1 LFTLL
6 AIGFWLLAFWTFTD
20 SQQRTASPHLLI
32 HHFINMSYSKL
43 ILSAA
48 LTGAATS
55 RLNCPYIPYTPVEIA
70 EEAKR
75 AVDAGASI
83 VHIHAREDDGIPSW
97 RTEVFEQIQEEVRKR
112 CPDVIINY
120 STGAI
125 GLSVADRIKHLPV
138 VKPDMAAFNMGS
150 MNYAI
155 FSEKAKQF
163 IWNGVFENSFDTMI
177 EVVKTMT
184 ENNITPE
191 MECFDT
197 GHIRNAEPLRKM
209 GLLPA
214 NACYSLVMGVLGG
227 IPATTENLMHQIS
240 QVPKDAF
247 WQVIAISRKQW
258 QMAAVACTMGGN
270 FRVGLEDN
278 FYLPNNQMAKS
289 NGECVEWGVKLAN
302 MMGREVATIAE
313 TRQMLHIPFVK

>member
-1 LFTLL
+1 MKE
-6 AIGFWLLAFWTFTD
+6 
-20 SQQRTASPHLLI
+20 
-32 HHFINMSYSKL
+32 NKL

-48 LTGAATS
+48 LTGAATNRS
-55 RLNCPYIPYTPVEIA
+55 HCPHIPYTPIELA

-83 VHIHAREDDGIPSW
+83 VHIHAREDNGMPSW
-97 RTEVFEQIQEEVRKR
+97 RTEVFEEISKEVRLR

-125 GLSVADRIKHLPV
+125 GLSPADRIKHLPV
-138 VKPDMAAFNMGS
+138 TKPDMAAFNMGS

-155 FSEKAKQF
+155 FSKKAKQF
-163 IWNGVFENSFDTMI
+163 FWNGVFENSFDTMI
-177 EVVKTMT
+177 EVVKCMN
-184 ENNITPE
+184 ENGITPE

-197 GHIRNAEPLRKM
+197 GHIRNAEPLREM
-209 GLLPA
+209 GLLPD

-227 IPATTENLMHQIS
+227 IPATPENLMHQIK
-240 QVPKDAF
+240 QVPDGAF

-258 QMAAVACTMGGN
+258 QMAAIAASMGGN

-278 FYLPNNQMAKS
+278 FYLPNGEMAKS
-289 NGECVEWGVKLAN
+289 NGECVEWGVKLAR
-302 MMGREVATIAE
+302 MMGREVASIAE
-313 TRQMLHIPFVK
+313 TREMLNIPLRD

>member
-1 LFTLL
+1 
-6 AIGFWLLAFWTFTD
+6 
-20 SQQRTASPHLLI
+20 
-32 HHFINMSYSKL
+32 MKEKKL

-48 LTGAATS
+48 LTGAATNRS
-55 RLNCPYIPYTPVEIA
+55 HCPHIPYTPVELA

-83 VHIHAREDDGIPSW
+83 VHIHAREDNGMPSW
-97 RTEVFEQIQEEVRKR
+97 RTEVFEDISREVRLR

-125 GLSVADRIKHLPV
+125 GLSAADRIKHLPV
-138 VKPDMAAFNMGS
+138 TKPDMAAFNMGS

-155 FSEKAKQF
+155 FSKKAKQF
-163 IWNGVFENSFDTMI
+163 FWNGVFENSFDTMI
-177 EVVKTMT
+177 DVVKCMN
-184 ENNITPE
+184 ENGITPE

-197 GHIRNAEPLRKM
+197 GHIRNAEPLREI
-209 GLLPA
+209 GLLPD

-227 IPATTENLMHQIS
+227 IPATPENLMHQIK
-240 QVPKDAF
+240 QVPEGAF

-258 QMAAVACTMGGN
+258 QMAAIAASMGGN

-278 FYLPNNQMAKS
+278 FYLPNGEMAKS
-289 NGECVEWGVKLAN
+289 NGECVEWGVKLAR

-313 TRQMLHIPFVK
+313 TREMLNIPLRD

>member
-1 LFTLL
+1 M
-6 AIGFWLLAFWTFTD
+6 
-20 SQQRTASPHLLI
+20 ASE
-32 HHFINMSYSKL
+32 KL

-48 LTGAATS
+48 LTGAATN
-55 RLNCPYIPYTPVEIA
+55 RTHCPYIPYTPVEIA
-70 EEAKR
+70 EEARR

-83 VHIHAREDDGIPSW
+83 VHIHAREDNGVPSW
-97 RTEVFEQIQEEVRKR
+97 RIEVFEQITEEVRKR

-125 GLSVADRIKHLPV
+125 GLSVKDRIKHLPV
-138 VKPDMAAFNMGS
+138 TKPDMAAFNMGS

-155 FSEKAKQF
+155 YSKKSKQF
-163 IWNGVFENSFDTMI
+163 FWNGVFENSFDTMI
-177 EVVKTMT
+177 EVVKCMN
-184 ENNITPE
+184 ENGITPE

-197 GHIRNAEPLRKM
+197 GHIRNAEPLRDM
-209 GLLPA
+209 GLLPD

-240 QVPKDAF
+240 QVPKGSF

-278 FYLPNNQMAKS
+278 FYLPNNEMAKS
-289 NGECVEWGVKLAN
+289 NGECVEWGVKLAH
-302 MMGREVATIAE
+302 MMGREVASIAE
-313 TRQMLHIPFVK
+313 TREMLKTPLSLKV